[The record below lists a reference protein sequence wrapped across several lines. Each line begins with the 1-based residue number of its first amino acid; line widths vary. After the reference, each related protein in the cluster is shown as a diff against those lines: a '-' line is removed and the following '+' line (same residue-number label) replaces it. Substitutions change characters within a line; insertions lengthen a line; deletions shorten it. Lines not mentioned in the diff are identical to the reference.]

1 MRKQADRR
9 PSFVPARTTTAQ
21 PSLRSSMLLLT
32 PIAVSSPPTNGTSHY
47 MPSDELD
54 REIAAG
60 VAFWGYDE
68 HGALQGVIGLQP
80 VRDVDLIRH
89 VYVLPEMQ
97 RRGIGSRLLQAL
109 RNMSTK
115 QMLVGTWAAAEWAIR
130 FYERYDFALVSPAH
144 QNGTPDRILEYSAAA
159 SRYIRGA
166 CSSAISGI
174 GVNWRLHVHVD

>member
-1 MRKQADRR
+1 MRKVADRR
-9 PSFVPARTTTAQ
+9 PSFVPARVTNAQ

-32 PIAVSSPPTNGTSHY
+32 PIAVLSPDQWHEPY
-47 MPSDELD
+47 MSSDELD

-60 VAFWGYDE
+60 VAFWGYAE

-89 VYVLPEMQ
+89 AYVLPGMQ

-115 QMLVGTWAAAEWAIR
+115 QMLVGTWAAAQWAIR
-130 FYERYDFALVSPAH
+130 FYERHGFALVSPPHQTALLTDYWNIPQRQIETSVVLAH
-144 QNGTPDRILEYSAAA
+144 PPYRRTA
-159 SRYIRGA
+159 
-166 CSSAISGI
+166 
-174 GVNWRLHVHVD
+174 

>member
-9 PSFVPARTTTAQ
+9 PSFDPARTMSAQ

-32 PIAVSSPPTNGTSHY
+32 PIAVSSPPTSGTSPTCRVMNSIGRLRLAWHSGA
-47 MPSDELD
+47 MH
-54 REIAAG
+54 
-60 VAFWGYDE
+60 E

-109 RNMSTK
+109 RNMSTG
-115 QMLVGTWAAAEWAIR
+115 QMLVGTWAAAQWAIR
-130 FYERYDFALVSPAH
+130 FYERYDFALVSPPHQKALLTDYWNIPQRQVETSVVLAH
-144 QNGTPDRILEYSAAA
+144 PPYRRTA
-159 SRYIRGA
+159 
-166 CSSAISGI
+166 
-174 GVNWRLHVHVD
+174 